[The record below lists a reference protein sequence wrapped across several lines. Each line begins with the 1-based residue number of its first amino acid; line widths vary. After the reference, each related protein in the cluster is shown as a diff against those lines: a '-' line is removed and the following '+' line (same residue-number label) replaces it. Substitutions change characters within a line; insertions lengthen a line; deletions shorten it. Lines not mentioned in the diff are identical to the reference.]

1 MTERFSNHPIRIE
14 DKRRFQDFRVETAL
28 LKSDLSTYERM
39 VYVVLCSYASRE
51 GECFPSLETVASGSG
66 CSVRQVQRAL
76 RVLEEKGVLRCQ
88 AQYRPQDKRQTA
100 NVYSLLGFPN
110 GQPEKGEKKDGG
122 SILPSS
128 SGGRVTIGHP
138 PGDCQSPQEV
148 DPSEVQEKKELPDTL
163 YPAAGAAERGES
175 GERTLFPGEKV
186 QALQGKPHGE
196 YPPQEKPEVTRESVP
211 SAFRETYDLFLL
223 KTGRTGITES
233 ELARIEALEKLHTPS
248 RVQAEISK
256 SLERFKNPRRPGFH
270 PRDPSELTWHYLW
283 DVLKNQ
289 KSGKARQ
296 EEKQPA
302 GGRRNDPKWLKQLE
316 VWANGG

>member
-1 MTERFSNHPIRIE
+1 MTEKRWDHPIRIE
-14 DKRRFQDFRVETAL
+14 DKRRFQDFRVEIAL

-76 RVLEEKGVLRCQ
+76 RGLEEKGIIRCL
-88 AQYRPQDKRQTA
+88 ANFRPGDMRQTA
-100 NVYSLLGFPN
+100 NVYTILGFPN
-110 GQPEKGEKKDGG
+110 GQAGNPENQMERQAVT
-122 SILPSS
+122 LP

-148 DPSEVQEKKELPDTL
+148 DPREELKRLPDTL
-163 YPAAGAAERGES
+163 YPAAGAAR
-175 GERTLFPGEKV
+175 PGGPSPTPEAEIGDTHSRHP
-186 QALQGKPHGE
+186 QENPH
-196 YPPQEKPEVTRESVP
+196 QEKPEVTREQVP

-223 KTGRTGITES
+223 KTGRAGINES

-248 RVQAEISK
+248 RVQEEISK
-256 SLERFKNPRRPGFH
+256 SLERFRNPRKPGFH
-270 PRDPSELTWHYLW
+270 PRDRSELTWHYLW
-283 DVLKNQ
+283 DALKSQ

-296 EEKQPA
+296 EERQKRQAEREVDPAWRKQVEA
-302 GGRRNDPKWLKQLE
+302 WERGG
-316 VWANGG
+316 